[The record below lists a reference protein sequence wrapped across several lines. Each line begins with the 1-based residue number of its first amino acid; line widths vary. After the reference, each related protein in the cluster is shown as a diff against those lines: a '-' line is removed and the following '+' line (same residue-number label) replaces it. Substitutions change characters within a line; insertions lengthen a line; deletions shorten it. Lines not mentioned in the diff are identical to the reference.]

1 MLLVPYFDVTE
12 KIGKAVIKE
21 GKILPFLATWLRY
34 IYVKTVSKT
43 LELTKLL
50 KKLSLYQSGTSYNQ

>member
-21 GKILPFLATWLRY
+21 GKILPFLAT
-34 IYVKTVSKT
+34 
-43 LELTKLL
+43 
-50 KKLSLYQSGTSYNQ
+50 